1 MPAAK
6 PSTTVSTTADKTMAP
21 AASKTMKDVRS
32 EGRMKVKEAKTQKKL
47 DKINNPKTE
56 EEKSARNK
64 KVVGAVSSAAGALV
78 GALDLVDRTRQTFP
92 GKQKGN

>member
-1 MPAAK
+1 
-6 PSTTVSTTADKTMAP
+6 
-21 AASKTMKDVRS
+21 
-32 EGRMKVKEAKTQKKL
+32 MKVKEAKTQKKL